1 MKKAR
6 TLPEIRKAFLD
17 LYREAE
23 AELGCNLEVRL
34 WATDRYNDNG
44 NYTYPATVDRIHCCT
59 ITTSEEVLV

>member
-34 WATDRYNDNG
+34 WSAERYNNNG
-44 NYTYPATVDRIHCCT
+44 TFTYPSTVDRVHGCT
-59 ITTSEEVLV
+59 ITTSEEVSA